1 MFQRFSLITR
11 HFVHSENNFSIL
23 SSKAINELDRVLD
36 VMRDFGAKIWLMRSG
51 RTSGI
56 GALKVSGEI
65 PLNKFSQ
72 VMLSTRT
79 QRLGMFPFF
88 ESDYVLRWT
97 SQSIRRERH
106 MLANN

>member
-1 MFQRFSLITR
+1 
-11 HFVHSENNFSIL
+11 
-23 SSKAINELDRVLD
+23 
-36 VMRDFGAKIWLMRSG
+36 MRSG

-97 SQSIRRERH
+97 SSKH
-106 MLANN
+106 S